1 MEKVRPD
8 GWKSRRRL
16 GNRDGWMHKRV
27 LSKLCDTISE
37 MKIGE
42 EDEADRLRDV
52 DIVMAEIKDMID
64 MEYEMETEEA
74 HEELDEIIRNMDE
87 WNNEDG
93 MKKNEILVEAEDY

>member
-1 MEKVRPD
+1 
-8 GWKSRRRL
+8 
-16 GNRDGWMHKRV
+16 MHKRV

>member
-1 MEKVRPD
+1 MQ
-8 GWKSRRRL
+8 
-16 GNRDGWMHKRV
+16 KRV
-27 LSKLCDTISE
+27 LSKLCDTFSE